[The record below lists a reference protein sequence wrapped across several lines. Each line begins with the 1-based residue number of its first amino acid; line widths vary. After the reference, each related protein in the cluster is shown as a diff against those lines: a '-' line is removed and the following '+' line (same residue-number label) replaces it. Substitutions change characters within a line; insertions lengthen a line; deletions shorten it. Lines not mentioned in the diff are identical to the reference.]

1 VIVDDPDGV
10 AAGWWR
16 TQFDAMAN
24 VAATYTVPPDTVT
37 GHTRMTAGTLQVFVP
52 LSGLVDVEAEKPR
65 LERAITETEQTLQ
78 RSAAKLANPNFVER
92 APAEVVSAERER
104 VAEYGAQ
111 LEKLR
116 TQLAELVQ

>member
-1 VIVDDPDGV
+1 
-10 AAGWWR
+10 
-16 TQFDAMAN
+16 MAN